1 MAYIE
6 TPTKTLQIDEV
17 QKSEWRFILR
27 PDGVSI
33 RPDMRRAEDD
43 GLKPWEVV
51 IDPTMIGEVIT
62 ILEEAEEH
70 YLGPIDE

>member
-1 MAYIE
+1 MAYTD
-6 TPTKTLQIDEV
+6 TPTKTLQIDDV

-33 RPDMRRAEDD
+33 RPDMRRAEHD
-43 GLKPWEVV
+43 GLASWEVV
-51 IDPTMIGEVIT
+51 IDPTMIGEVIA

-70 YLGPIDE
+70 YFGPFDE